1 MISSEDIAYLAG
13 LFDGEGSIYF
23 AKRIEKKISQLQ
35 DSPYRDKLLKKIEQI
50 SEINERALEAV
61 SPDLRV

>member
-23 AKRIEKKISQLQ
+23 AKRVEKKKKHVARLEMRTMSVDYFGHTRILN
-35 DSPYRDKLLKKIEQI
+35 YLKF
-50 SEINERALEAV
+50 NRY
-61 SPDLRV
+61 